1 MMNVHNLAA
10 ACGFTY
16 FNGDSLEGNTVG
28 GAYCCD
34 LLSWVIGRACDG
46 DALVTVMSNPNVIAV
61 AVMADL
67 PCVILS
73 EGVKPDDKALEKAKE
88 NEVIVLSSPWTTY
101 ETAVKINAVLK
112 AAGDRE

>member
-1 MMNVHNLAA
+1 MNVHELAA

-16 FNGDSLEGNTVG
+16 FNGKELEARPVE

-34 LLSWVIGRACDG
+34 LLSWVIGRAGDQ

-67 PCVILS
+67 PCVILT
-73 EGVKPDDKALEKAKE
+73 EGVRPDEKALEKARE
-88 NEVIVLSSPWTTY
+88 NDVIVLSSLEPTY
-101 ETAVKINAVLK
+101 ATALKIGKVL
-112 AAGDRE
+112 AG

>member
-1 MMNVHNLAA
+1 MNVHELAA

-16 FNGDSLEGNTVG
+16 YTGQNAEARPVS

-34 LLSWVIGRACDG
+34 LLSWVIGRAG
-46 DALVTVMSNPNVIAV
+46 AEDALVTVMSNANVIAV

-73 EGVKPDDKALEKAKE
+73 EGVRLDEKALEKAAE
-88 NEVIVLSSPWTTY
+88 NDIIVLSSADTTY
-101 ETAVKINAVLK
+101 ATALKIH
-112 AAGDRE
+112 AALAAS

>member
-1 MMNVHNLAA
+1 MNVHELAK

-16 FNGDSLEGNTVG
+16 FSGANAEARPVC

-34 LLSWVIGRACDG
+34 LLSWVIGRAGDE
-46 DALVTVMSNPNVIAV
+46 DALVTVMSNTNVMAV

-73 EGVKPDDKALEKAKE
+73 EGVKPDERALEKAIE
-88 NEVIVLSSPWTTY
+88 NDIIVLSSPDPTY
-101 ETAVKINAVLK
+101 ATAVKIYEVLK
-112 AAGDRE
+112 SV

>member
-1 MMNVHNLAA
+1 MMNVHDLAA
-10 ACGFTY
+10 ACRFTY
-16 FNGDSLEGNTVG
+16 LNGESLQGNAVG

-34 LLSWVIGRACDG
+34 LLSWVIGRAGDG

-73 EGVKPDDKALEKAKE
+73 EGVRLDDKALEKAKE
-88 NEVIVLSSPWTTY
+88 NDVIVLSSLKTTY
-101 ETAVKINAVLK
+101 ETAIMIHAVL
-112 AAGDRE
+112 AESEDL